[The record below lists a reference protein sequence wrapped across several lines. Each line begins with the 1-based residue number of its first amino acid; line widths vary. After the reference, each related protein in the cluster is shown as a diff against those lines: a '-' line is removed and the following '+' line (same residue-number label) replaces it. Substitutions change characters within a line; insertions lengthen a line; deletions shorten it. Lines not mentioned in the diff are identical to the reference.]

1 MYKTLD
7 NILTQLED
15 NKALDIISIDL
26 KGKSDIAD
34 FLVIATGTS
43 NRHVGSLSENLISEL
58 KKDGIKD
65 IKAEG
70 INKSD
75 WVLIDSGD
83 VIVHI
88 FRKEVREFY
97 NLEKLWQTNIDTTI
111 KHSNKKNAIEKKE
124 EETNKLIDEI
134 KGQTLNILLDR
145 AGTKLDSFE
154 FSKLIFT
161 QTGNNE
167 NIKFF
172 IGGSEG
178 IDQNYFN
185 DFDKIISFGD
195 LTWPHKMFKMMLLE
209 QIYRSITIINKHP
222 YHK

>member
-1 MYKTLD
+1 MELYPDVSFVWIMGSDCAAEISQWKDWEKFINLIPIAIYPRPSFEIESDKLDLIKNNAKQIDLSSQENFSICKPPVITFIPGPMSDISSSQIRKVKMYKTLD

-97 NLEKLWQTNIDTTI
+97 NLEKLWQTNIDT
-111 KHSNKKNAIEKKE
+111 N
-124 EETNKLIDEI
+124 
-134 KGQTLNILLDR
+134 
-145 AGTKLDSFE
+145 
-154 FSKLIFT
+154 
-161 QTGNNE
+161 
-167 NIKFF
+167 
-172 IGGSEG
+172 
-178 IDQNYFN
+178 
-185 DFDKIISFGD
+185 
-195 LTWPHKMFKMMLLE
+195 
-209 QIYRSITIINKHP
+209 
-222 YHK
+222 